1 MGNKR
6 IKWGFDII
14 IALNSGEED
23 YPPGDIADEA
33 NYKGNAVRG
42 RHGSR
47 FGSRRLVLTI
57 GLPRPSA

>member
-14 IALNSGEED
+14 IALISHEED

-33 NYKGNAVRG
+33 N
-42 RHGSR
+42 
-47 FGSRRLVLTI
+47 
-57 GLPRPSA
+57 